1 MESRLGKLNTLIDSV
16 QDNINMKVSI
26 KDLNNVLKDFKEISD
41 SVIKLKE
48 QFTQKIM
55 S

>member
-16 QDNINMKVSI
+16 QDNLNMKVSI

-48 QFTQKIM
+48 QFT
-55 S
+55 